1 MTAVKDAAIGDA
13 SPVHLLKGSDPVLLA
28 TLVSETV
35 DRLVGTDDR
44 AMVVDEYSG
53 DDYALG
59 EPIIASTTVSMFG
72 RRIVVVR
79 SLGRFST
86 DELAPVLQY
95 LAAPSPDTILVLVW
109 EKAVAPGAR
118 LERIPKKLTDAVKT
132 AGGETHDA
140 SIPGGKG
147 RSMWVEDQ
155 LSASSVRLS
164 NSAKNALVTR
174 LGEDLNRLGG
184 VLSVLEA
191 SFGDVELSADDIEP
205 YLGDAGGV
213 PPWELTDAID
223 SGQVSLALD
232 KLQRML
238 MGGDRH
244 SLQVMV
250 TIRSHFERMLRLDG
264 SGVRDEKAAAALL
277 GMKGSTFPAKKA
289 MAQSQKL
296 GPDKLRRAVV
306 LLAAAD
312 ADLRGRTGQSPE
324 AVLQTL
330 VARLAAMS
338 SRSRSARR

>member
-1 MTAVKDAAIGDA
+1 MSAAAGDA

-35 DRLVGTDDR
+35 DRLVGSDDR

-53 DDYALG
+53 DDYSVG
-59 EPIIASTTVSMFG
+59 EPIIAATTVSMFG
-72 RRIVVVR
+72 RRIVVAR
-79 SLGRFST
+79 NLGRFST
-86 DELAPVLQY
+86 DELAPVIGY
-95 LAAPSPDTILVLVW
+95 LAEPSPDTILVLVW

-118 LERIPKKLTDAVKT
+118 LERIPKKLTDAVK
-132 AGGETHDA
+132 ASGGETHDA

-147 RSMWVEDQ
+147 RSMWIEDQ
-155 LSASSVRLS
+155 LSASPVRLS
-164 NSAKNALVTR
+164 RSAKNVLVTR
-174 LGEDLNRLGG
+174 LGEDLNRLNG

-191 SFGDVELSADDIEP
+191 SFRDTEVSADDIEP

-223 SGQVSLALD
+223 SGNVAEALG
-232 KLQRML
+232 KLDRML
-238 MGGDRH
+238 TGGDRH

-264 SGVRDEKAAAALL
+264 SGVRDEKAAADLL

-289 MAQSQKL
+289 LAQSQKL
-296 GPDKLRRAVV
+296 GSEKLRRAVV

-312 ADLRGRTGQSPE
+312 ADLRGRTGQSPD
-324 AVLQTL
+324 AVLETL

-338 SRSRSARR
+338 SRSRAGRR